1 MIHFVLISDMNFT
14 RRKLKPVKMN
24 FISRDTYNTSL
35 FDDDDS
41 FNSPTPMTND
51 DIWKKFDL
59 STPPMSPTREEDL
72 DLENVL
78 IPLSFGSDMML
89 FDDDHVESVKEVFPE
104 SPPDLNFQNLQS
116 NLIQDPMWSDPPKIS
131 DIGKEDEKKKT
142 EKRLRCDS
150 CSRPNY
156 SHSTCVAPEDIFPY
170 SIGGAMSQTRVHS
183 LGIETPSDS
192 EEEIDVVT
200 VERNYQLT
208 VPVKRKYDSDGESP
222 TQKTKTKTVTLT
234 IQRKPIYTQTVGKKS
249 VKHTRVDCPTDVHNY
264 SLPVTS
270 LKRVHSLP
278 SSPVTT
284 KYSKKLK
291 REHSIPSE
299 LRKVVQKLKPV
310 SSASSSCSS
319 SRNSSDS
326 EEYCETGKRTQHNVL
341 ERKRR
346 TDLKMSFFRLRDA
359 VPELEGQERAPKVVI
374 LRKAANYIHHLNS
387 DHKRYERE
395 MDELKAKK
403 EKLKRTLAKL
413 RDYY

>member
-1 MIHFVLISDMNFT
+1 MNFT

-35 FDDDDS
+35 FDDDDN

-59 STPPMSPTREEDL
+59 STPPMSPTREDDL

-131 DIGKEDEKKKT
+131 DIGKEEEKKKT

-222 TQKTKTKTVTLT
+222 TQKTKTVTLT
-234 IQRKPIYTQTVGKKS
+234 IQRKPIYTQTVGKKT

-291 REHSIPSE
+291 REHSVPSE

>member
-1 MIHFVLISDMNFT
+1 MNFT

-59 STPPMSPTREEDL
+59 STPPMSPTREDDL